1 MDTARIQEALVRG
14 RHFWQPHVEA
24 LAQSGLSRR
33 EYCRQH
39 NLSYHAATYWL
50 RKLPQAVVKGESSFS
65 LIEVPT
71 RLAAHSPLRLHIGS
85 CMIELDPGFDQA
97 TLARTLAVLEQGR

>member
-1 MDTARIQEALVRG
+1 MNTAPILEPLVQG

-39 NLSYHAATYWL
+39 NLSYHSATYWL
-50 RKLPQAVVKGESSFS
+50 RKLSQAVVKGEPSFS
-65 LIEVPT
+65 LIEVPN
-71 RLAAHSPLRLHIGS
+71 RLAAQSPLRLYIGS
-85 CMIELDPGFDQA
+85 CMVELDPGFDQA

>member
-1 MDTARIQEALVRG
+1 MNTARIQEPLVRG

-39 NLSYHAATYWL
+39 NLSYHAVTYWL
-50 RKLPQAVVKGESSFS
+50 RKLPQAVVKGDPSFS

-71 RLAAHSPLRLHIGS
+71 RLAAHSPLRLHIHS

-97 TLARTLAVLEQGR
+97 TLSRTLAVLEQGR

>member
-1 MDTARIQEALVRG
+1 MNSPRIQEPLARG
-14 RHFWQPHVEA
+14 QNFWQDHVEA

-33 EYCRQH
+33 EYCRRH
-39 NLSYHAATYWL
+39 NLSYHAATYWW
-50 RKLPQAVVKGESSFS
+50 RKLPQAAVTGEPSFS
-65 LIEVPT
+65 LIEVSN
-71 RLAAHSPLRLHIGS
+71 RLAARSPLRLYIGS